1 MLCRSGHQDPHQK
14 GWWQARGQGRRRRV
28 DLFVSV
34 CEANIFL
41 AIKKRGERR
50 EVVRAAY
57 CSQTRLLNKKVR
69 PPLLLN
75 IDVASP
81 SICRALSPYMTGP
94 TSGRQTSTSMDTNAT
109 ISPRSGADRA
119 CTSARL
125 ASLVTNQSS
134 TVILLIRS
142 EPYVPDSSHTA
153 TLESAHMEL
162 ARVRLSHEKAL
173 AGTQLDGL
181 FDTLV

>member
-1 MLCRSGHQDPHQK
+1 VKRTSFLLLRNEGKEESGSCRLLQLDSAFEQK
-14 GWWQARGQGRRRRV
+14 GSPATTLEHRCGEPKHLQSFESLHDWAYLWPANVDFHGQ
-28 DLFVSV
+28 
-34 CEANIFL
+34 
-41 AIKKRGERR
+41 
-50 EVVRAAY
+50 VV
-57 CSQTRLLNKKVR
+57 
-69 PPLLLN
+69 
-75 IDVASP
+75 
-81 SICRALSPYMTGP
+81 
-94 TSGRQTSTSMDTNAT
+94 DTNAT